1 MKHSWLSILCLLFY
15 IIGHAQPTGS
25 SGIYFS
31 ITDHSG
37 ADSLV
42 VSEKLSDTQFDR
54 KRAFRIDGYKITDVG
69 EKQYG
74 FHKRKYHHYPCKEY
88 FWYEENVFSI
98 TNPEKETMTIRFLNL
113 PISYY
118 FILIPFQPGYYVLS
132 FPKDSSGILL
142 EKYFPY
148 KTAGEMR
155 YGYDIS
161 PADWSKHKESP
172 DQPAD
177 RVKTSIIPQQ

>member
-1 MKHSWLSILCLLFY
+1 MKQTGLIFFCLLFFLV
-15 IIGHAQPTGS
+15 GHTQPTGS
-25 SGIYFS
+25 SGIYFG
-31 ITDHSG
+31 IIDESG
-37 ADSLV
+37 DDSLV
-42 VSEKLSDTQFDR
+42 VTEKIIDTQFDR
-54 KRAFRIDGYKITDVG
+54 KSGFRIDGYKITDVG

-74 FHKRKYHHYPCKEY
+74 FHKRMYHHYPCKEY

-113 PISYY
+113 PVAYY
-118 FILIPFQPGYYVLS
+118 FIHIPFQPGYYVLS

-142 EKYFPY
+142 ENYFPY

-155 YGYDIS
+155 YGYNIS

-177 RVKTSIIPQQ
+177 RVKTSIIPLQ